1 MIIEK
6 YGITLKR
13 VKESDIEL
21 IRIKRNSA
29 DISSH
34 MHFRQVITEDMQKQW
49 FFSINNIYNN
59 YFIVYHNNQK
69 IGLVNGKNSDYE
81 KRLSEGGMFIWEK
94 KYWGTVIPAM
104 CSVMMTDFT
113 FLINDFTRNYIKILK
128 DNKNA
133 ISYNTQLGYVATD
146 EYPSDEETQWY
157 VLTRENYQKKI
168 QKLRKGIKNIT
179 GDEEPLAIENI
190 SFADDTEHELE
201 LLYKPLPVFVKANVN
216 RILERENRDK
226 L

>member
-21 IRIKRNSA
+21 IRVKRNSA
-29 DISSH
+29 DINSH
-34 MHFRQVITEDMQKQW
+34 MHYREIITEEMQKKW
-49 FFSINNIYNN
+49 FASINNIYNN

-81 KRLSEGGMFIWEK
+81 KRRSEGGMFIWEK

-113 FLINDFTRNYIKILK
+113 FLINGFNKNYIKILK
-128 DNKNA
+128 ENKNA
-133 ISYNTQLGYVATD
+133 ISYNKQLGYVATED
-146 EYPSDEETQWY
+146 YPSDEETQWY
-157 VLTRENYQKKI
+157 ELTRENYLKKI
-168 QKLRKGIKNIT
+168 PKLRNGIRSIT
-179 GDEEPLAIENI
+179 GDDEPLTLSNL
-190 SFADDTEHELE
+190 SFKDDSDEDLA
-201 LLYKPLPVFVKANVN
+201 LLYKPLPDFIKNTVN
-216 RILERENRDK
+216 AILERENHN
-226 L
+226 LL